1 MPQRFD
7 LVVFD
12 WDGTLMDSAA
22 AIVASIQNAC
32 RDLELPVP
40 DDQRASHVI
49 GLGLHDAMAY
59 VCPGLPANDYMKMI
73 ERYRFH
79 WFQRDPD
86 LPLFAG
92 TLEMLS
98 ELEGRGHLLAVA
110 TGKSRAGLTRAL
122 EQTGLKQRFVAT
134 RCADQC
140 TPKPAPDMLLE
151 LIGELGVERERT
163 LMIGDT
169 THDLGMAANAGV
181 PAVAVTYGAHPA
193 DELTRMDSLAMLD
206 SMIDLHQWLRTNA

>member
-1 MPQRFD
+1 
-7 LVVFD
+7 
-12 WDGTLMDSAA
+12 MDSAA
-22 AIVASIQNAC
+22 AIVISIQNAC
-32 RDLELPVP
+32 RDLGYPVP
-40 DDQRASHVI
+40 DDERASHVI
-49 GLGLHDAMAY
+49 GLGLRDAMAHA
-59 VCPGLPANDYMKMI
+59 CPELRPADYDRMI

-92 TLEMLS
+92 TTEMLA
-98 ELEGRGHLLAVA
+98 ELEDRGHLLAVA
-110 TGKSRAGLTRAL
+110 TGKSRAGLARVL
-122 EQTGLKQRFVAT
+122 ENTGLQKRFVST

-151 LIGELGVERERT
+151 LIDELGADRERT

-193 DELTRMDSLAMLD
+193 EALRELDPMAVVD
-206 SMIDLHQWLRTNA
+206 SMTDLHRWLRQHA